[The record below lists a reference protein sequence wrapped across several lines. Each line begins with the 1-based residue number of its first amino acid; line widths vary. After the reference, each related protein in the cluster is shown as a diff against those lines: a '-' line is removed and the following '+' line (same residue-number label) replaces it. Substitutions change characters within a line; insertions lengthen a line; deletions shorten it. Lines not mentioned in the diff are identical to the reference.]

1 MAFITR
7 DSSVYSEDASV
18 APSFVTSNDLDPFSS
33 GAGVSVVYPD
43 VKRNILEDLNNAEN
57 TTVLPPPSEK
67 ETLAVYLRVK
77 PKTKE

>member
-43 VKRNILEDLNNAEN
+43 VIFI
-57 TTVLPPPSEK
+57 
-67 ETLAVYLRVK
+67 Y
-77 PKTKE
+77 